1 MKKIKVLL
9 ALIIIFMPICIKA
22 FSYENYNKS
31 IKSTNRYINRFT
43 DRNKYLIFNK
53 PYVYYSGASLY
64 RMPGET
70 ETDFK
75 YGGLLSYDEY
85 NISKGKYSSYLAI
98 GRDYWTLTPYE
109 SEQYYIDNTVLHK
122 ARDLKAG
129 VRVTQF
135 VKPSV
140 VVDGSGTYAR
150 PWVFSDRY
158 NLTIKVEKSAYGA
171 VSASDKNDFNSS
183 LNAMVNPGTKYLFK
197 IKEKDGYIYKSSDC
211 SITHESNES
220 NGVYLYR
227 TQSIKKDTIC
237 TINYEKRQIK
247 VKYNCGDGGGTAPAT
262 VTLNYGQSYSI
273 ADYACSKKGYNQV
286 KWKTSNGY
294 EWTKGETGVS
304 TLEKGARGLIN
315 DVLTLEPVWEAK
327 VFTVKYDGNGGK
339 WNGNSTWS
347 ETVTYGSQY
356 KVQKR
361 FFTKSGSSFVK
372 WTDPTGVTWA
382 EEWQGQWTY
391 DNGDYGITNNTLVL
405 TAQWKDVC
413 SKEHLTLCSTTQPCR
428 TQGITSL
435 WDSAGNKVSN
445 AYVCNGYTLYSFW
458 GGNNTVACNSA
469 TKFYILEEVTLQGQK
484 FYHVCFKYKDAG
496 PKEYVPSNPSS
507 GTWICDY
514 YFGYNCSKA
523 KWGDSDC
530 NVAGGCTG

>member
-1 MKKIKVLL
+1 
-9 ALIIIFMPICIKA
+9 MPICIKA
-22 FSYENYNKS
+22 FSYENYDKS
-31 IKSTNRYINRFT
+31 IKNTNNYINKYN
-43 DRNKYLIFNK
+43 DKNKYLIFNK

-237 TINYEKRQIK
+237 TINYEKTI
-247 VKYNCGDGGGTAPAT
+247 VEM
-262 VTLNYGQSYSI
+262 V
-273 ADYACSKKGYNQV
+273 
-286 KWKTSNGY
+286 
-294 EWTKGETGVS
+294 
-304 TLEKGARGLIN
+304 
-315 DVLTLEPVWEAK
+315 
-327 VFTVKYDGNGGK
+327 
-339 WNGNSTWS
+339 
-347 ETVTYGSQY
+347 
-356 KVQKR
+356 
-361 FFTKSGSSFVK
+361 
-372 WTDPTGVTWA
+372 
-382 EEWQGQWTY
+382 EEQ
-391 DNGDYGITNNTLVL
+391 
-405 TAQWKDVC
+405 
-413 SKEHLTLCSTTQPCR
+413 
-428 TQGITSL
+428 
-435 WDSAGNKVSN
+435 
-445 AYVCNGYTLYSFW
+445 
-458 GGNNTVACNSA
+458 
-469 TKFYILEEVTLQGQK
+469 LQLQ
-484 FYHVCFKYKDAG
+484 
-496 PKEYVPSNPSS
+496 
-507 GTWICDY
+507 
-514 YFGYNCSKA
+514 
-523 KWGDSDC
+523 
-530 NVAGGCTG
+530 